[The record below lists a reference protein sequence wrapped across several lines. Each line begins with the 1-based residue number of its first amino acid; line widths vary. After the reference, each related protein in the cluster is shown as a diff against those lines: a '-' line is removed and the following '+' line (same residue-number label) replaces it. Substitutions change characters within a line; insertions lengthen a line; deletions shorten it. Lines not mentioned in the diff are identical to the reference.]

1 MSEKTRET
9 TADKPARRRSIPR
22 VLFRLAVYAAVIFAL
37 VRVFIFHD
45 VEAFRVSSSS
55 MEPTLVGGEDY
66 GDNIL
71 VNRLSYTLGNPERWD
86 VAVFQFPPGRKG
98 YEDEKGKIYVK
109 RIAGMPGETL
119 YIQSGDLYVERGPD
133 EKPEILKK
141 PDSLQKRLWLTVY
154 EMARLTGPV
163 SDYWD
168 TGTRFWS
175 EKDGGLE
182 FDGSD
187 VKSDTRFL
195 HTVLDKASHTVGDL
209 YIGLDVRVEEGTG
222 GISIFLQEDDYT
234 TFELR
239 LASEGT
245 PAHIWMPVVQISGIN
260 SIVTGLPRLEPGTT
274 HHIEIS
280 NVDDTVTFKFDD
292 KVIHTSDY
300 TENHPYLFAEPEIKI
315 SAKGVRTRIENITIK
330 RDIYYTGDAP
340 DGRYADGPHN
350 AIHIPEDS
358 YFMLGDNSAL
368 SADSRVWGCVPR
380 ENLIGRAFLIFHPF
394 SRISL
399 IR

>member
-9 TADKPARRRSIPR
+9 NADRPARRRSIPR

-71 VNRLSYTLGNPERWD
+71 VNRLSYTLGDPERWD

-98 YEDEKGKIYVK
+98 YEQEKGKIYVK

-119 YIQSGDLYVERGPD
+119 YIQSGDIYVERGPN
-133 EKPEILKK
+133 ENPAILKK

-154 EMARLTGPV
+154 EMARLTGPMP
-163 SDYWD
+163 DYWD

-187 VKSDTRFL
+187 VKSETRFL
-195 HTVLDKASHTVGDL
+195 HTVLDKAAHTVGDL

-222 GISIFLQEDDYT
+222 GISIFLQEDEYT

-245 PAHIWMPVVQISGIN
+245 PASIWTPVVQLSGTT
-260 SIVTGLPRLEPGTT
+260 SIFTGLPRLEPGTT
-274 HHIEIS
+274 HRIEIS

-300 TENHPYLFAEPEIKI
+300 TEDRPDLPAEPEIKI
-315 SAKGVRTRIENITIK
+315 SARGIRTRIENITIK
-330 RDIYYTGDAP
+330 HDIYYTGDPP
-340 DGRYADGPHN
+340 DGRHADGPYN

-358 YFMLGDNSAL
+358 YFMLGDNSAF